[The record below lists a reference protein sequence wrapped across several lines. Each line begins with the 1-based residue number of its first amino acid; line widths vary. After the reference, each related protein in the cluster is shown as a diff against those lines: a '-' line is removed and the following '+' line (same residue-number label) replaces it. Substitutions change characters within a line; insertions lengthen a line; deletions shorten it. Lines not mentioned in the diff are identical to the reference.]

1 MSDKDLTPQVPGEEV
16 QEEAAPEVVEPKP
29 RAKGK
34 AAAVKQD
41 AIPDQADVN
50 PDTIKRAVLT
60 KQGWVVPTSQPAK
73 VS

>member
-34 AAAVKQD
+34 AAAFGSWRLFTH
-41 AIPDQADVN
+41 A
-50 PDTIKRAVLT
+50 L
-60 KQGWVVPTSQPAK
+60 
-73 VS
+73 